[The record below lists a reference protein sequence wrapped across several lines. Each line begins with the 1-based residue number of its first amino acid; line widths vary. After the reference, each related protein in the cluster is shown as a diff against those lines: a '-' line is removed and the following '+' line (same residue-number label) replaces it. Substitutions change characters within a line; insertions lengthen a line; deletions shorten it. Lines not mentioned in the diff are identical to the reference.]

1 MDDDELITQ
10 ALAHAA
16 RAHRGQRDK
25 RGRPYIEH
33 ITEVSAAVDH
43 EGTHAIAVA
52 LLHDVLED
60 TNDTD
65 LSAYPKP
72 VQEAVHA
79 ITRQE
84 VETYDAYIER
94 VAQNPLARTVKLA
107 DLRLNHATAPEERLK
122 KRYAR
127 AIRRLERK

>member
-1 MDDDELITQ
+1 MDNDELITQ

-25 RGRPYIEH
+25 RGRPYIRH
-33 ITEVSAAVDH
+33 VTEVSAAVDH

-65 LSAYPKP
+65 LSAYPKQ
-72 VQEAVHA
+72 VQEAIHA

-107 DLRLNHATAPEERLK
+107 DLRLNHATAPNDNLK
-122 KRYAR
+122 ERYAR
-127 AIRRLERK
+127 AIRRLERQ